1 MNRFWTL
8 GALTVALAGVAAAD
22 EWDKKTNITVNETI
36 LIPGKQLPPGK
47 YVMKLANITANR
59 HVVQIFNEKQDHLE
73 ATIMAFNNQMI
84 APDPKGNTVLTYW
97 ETPAG
102 SPPALR
108 AWFFP
113 GDTWGQEFAYPKAM
127 AEKLSALNHTK
138 VASYD
143 EASLKGDPTG
153 ENLKNLDVPAGEVA
167 TSSTL
172 TVAQNTPANSSN
184 SSSNSTP
191 APVSRSGNINAAPDR
206 SAANDNLVAQNDTR
220 PPQLV
225 AQAQTTPPST
235 TPDTTSTLPQTASYL
250 PLIIAVGM
258 ALTAFGALLGFR
270 HV

>member
-59 HVVQIFNEKQDHLE
+59 HVVQIYNEKQDHLE

-84 APDPKGNTVLTYW
+84 EPDPKGNTVLTYW

-127 AEKLSALNHTK
+127 AEKLAALNHTK

-143 EASLKGDPTG
+143 EASLKGAPTPD
-153 ENLKNLDVPAGEVA
+153 NLKTIDVPVGEEA
-167 TSSTL
+167 TSSTT
-172 TVAQNTPANSSN
+172 TVAQNTPP
-184 SSSNSTP
+184 P
-191 APVSRSGNINAAPDR
+191 APAPRSDINAAPER
-206 SAANDNLVAQNDTR
+206 STNNDLNNNDNLVAQNDTR

-225 AQAQTTPPST
+225 AQAQTTPPAPAPS
-235 TPDTTSTLPQTASYL
+235 TTSTLPQTASYL

-270 HV
+270 HA